1 VHEGGKDW
9 LVVSA
14 KADNA
19 HIEQLNV
26 EIKYASVLVLKSH
39 AASSILGRN
48 QDLRKDWA
56 ANFKSRKISHSLF
69 V

>member
-26 EIKYASVLVLKSH
+26 EMKSH